1 MTPTALDSGPH
12 EDPTPPAPPGHN
24 SRPPLPVDA
33 WATAVPG
40 NMAAPMA
47 IAIGMN
53 AALSGTA
60 SRLAVSVR
68 DVIVREDAVP
78 VPQCVLA
85 VSGAATHVPETSFQT
100 LIYDLFIH
108 SLNKGQAPLAVR
120 FEKSCA
126 HASRK
131 KTGRRF

>member
-1 MTPTALDSGPH
+1 
-12 EDPTPPAPPGHN
+12 
-24 SRPPLPVDA
+24 
-33 WATAVPG
+33 
-40 NMAAPMA
+40 MAAPMA